1 MLTYK
6 EALAIAREQKT
17 KINYCTE
24 YSDAYAF
31 GYHTGSGVSKGGD
44 NPIVVMKEDGQTL
57 NFTAYAAT
65 PGKEYLR
72 DFDVFPPQ
80 NTGLTDAELERLEAE
95 HPYSRWSTPP
105 DVTHTISEPTPE
117 QRKLAEEI
125 NAQRAAAA
133 RSSLNKA

>member
-24 YSDAYAF
+24 CSNAYAF
-31 GYHTGSGVSKGGD
+31 GYHAGSGVSKGGD
-44 NPIVVMKEDGQTL
+44 SPIVVMKENGQTL

-80 NTGLTDAELERLEAE
+80 NTGLTDAELERLEAD
-95 HPYSRWSTPP
+95 HPYSRWSTLPG
-105 DVTHTISEPTPE
+105 VIHITSEPTPE

-133 RSSLNKA
+133 KSSHSKA

>member
-57 NFTAYAAT
+57 NFTAYAKRNTDGIALLFESKKVLT
-65 PGKEYLR
+65 LIQTLAAMSNNETVNTIGEISKNYDGVR
-72 DFDVFPPQ
+72 IGFDF
-80 NTGLTDAELERLEAE
+80 
-95 HPYSRWSTPP
+95 
-105 DVTHTISEPTPE
+105 
-117 QRKLAEEI
+117 K
-125 NAQRAAAA
+125 
-133 RSSLNKA
+133 K

>member
-6 EALAIAREQKT
+6 EALAIAREQKA

-24 YSDAYAF
+24 YSNAYAF
-31 GYHTGSGVSKGGD
+31 GYHAGSDLSKGGD
-44 NPIVVMKEDGQTL
+44 SPVVVIKEDGQTL

-80 NTGLTDAELERLEAE
+80 NTGLTDAELERLETE

-105 DVTHTISEPTPE
+105 GVTHTTSEPTPE
-117 QRKLAEEI
+117 QQKLAEEI

-133 RSSLNKA
+133 MSSHSKA

>member
-24 YSDAYAF
+24 YSNAYAF
-31 GYHTGSGVSKGGD
+31 GYHAESGVSKGCD
-44 NPIVVMKEDGQTL
+44 SPIVVMKEDGQTL
-57 NFTAYAAT
+57 NFTAYTAT

-105 DVTHTISEPTPE
+105 GVTHTTSEPTPE

-133 RSSLNKA
+133 ESGHRKA

>member
-6 EALAIAREQKT
+6 EALAVAREQKA

-24 YSDAYAF
+24 YSNAYAF
-31 GYHTGSGVSKGGD
+31 GYHAGSDVSKGGD
-44 NPIVVMKEDGQTL
+44 SPVVVMKEDGQTL

-80 NTGLTDAELERLEAE
+80 NTGLTDADLERLEAE
-95 HPYSRWSTPP
+95 HPYSRWATLSG
-105 DVTHTISEPTPE
+105 VTHTISEPTPE

-133 RSSLNKA
+133 ESDHCKA

>member
-6 EALAIAREQKT
+6 EALAVAREQKA

-24 YSDAYAF
+24 YSNAYAF
-31 GYHTGSGVSKGGD
+31 GYHAGSDVSKGGD
-44 NPIVVMKEDGQTL
+44 SPVVVMKEDGQTL

-80 NTGLTDAELERLEAE
+80 NTGLTDADLERLEAE

-105 DVTHTISEPTPE
+105 GVTHTTSESTPE

-125 NAQRAAAA
+125 NTQRAAAA
-133 RSSLNKA
+133 KSNHSKA

>member
-6 EALAIAREQKT
+6 EALAVAKEQKN

-24 YSDAYAF
+24 YSNAYAF
-31 GYHTGSGVSKGGD
+31 GYHAGSDVSKGGD
-44 NPIVVMKEDGQTL
+44 SPIVVMKEGGQTL

-72 DFDVFPPQ
+72 DFDVFTPQ
-80 NTGLTDAELERLEAE
+80 DAELERLEAE

-105 DVTHTISEPTPE
+105 GVTHTISEPTPE
-117 QRKLAEEI
+117 QRKLAEKI
-125 NAQRAAAA
+125 NAQRAAADKF
-133 RSSLNKA
+133 SHSKA

>member
-6 EALAIAREQKT
+6 EALAVAREQKA

-24 YSDAYAF
+24 YSNAYAF
-31 GYHTGSGVSKGGD
+31 GYHAGSDVSKGGD
-44 NPIVVMKEDGQTL
+44 SPVVVMKEDGQTL

-65 PGKEYLR
+65 PGKDYLR

-80 NTGLTDAELERLEAE
+80 NTGLTDADLERLEAE

-105 DVTHTISEPTPE
+105 GVIHTTSEPTPE
-117 QRKLAEEI
+117 QRNLAEEI

-133 RSSLNKA
+133 KSNHSKA

>member
-6 EALAIAREQKT
+6 KALAVAREQKA

-24 YSDAYAF
+24 YSNAYVF
-31 GYHTGSGVSKGGD
+31 GYHAGNGISKGGD
-44 NPIVVMKEDGQTL
+44 SPIVVMKDDGQTL

-80 NTGLTDAELERLEAE
+80 NTGLTDADLERLEAE

-105 DVTHTISEPTPE
+105 GVTYTTSEPTPE

-133 RSSLNKA
+133 ESDHCKA

>member
-1 MLTYK
+1 MLIYK
-6 EALAIAREQKT
+6 EALAIAKDKKI
-17 KINYCTE
+17 KINYCAE
-24 YSDAYAF
+24 YSNAYVF
-31 GYHTGSGVSKGGD
+31 GYRTKNTVSKGGD
-44 NPIVVMKEDGQTL
+44 SPVVVMKEDGQTL
-57 NFTAYAAT
+57 NFTAYAT
-65 PGKEYLR
+65 MPGKEHLR

-105 DVTHTISEPTPE
+105 GVTHTTSEPTPE

-133 RSSLNKA
+133 RSSHNKV